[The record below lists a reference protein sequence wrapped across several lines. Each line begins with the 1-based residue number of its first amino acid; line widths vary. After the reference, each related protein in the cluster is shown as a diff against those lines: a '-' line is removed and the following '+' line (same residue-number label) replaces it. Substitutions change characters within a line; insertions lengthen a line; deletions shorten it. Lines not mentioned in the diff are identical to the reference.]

1 MSCQLNFEAFPYD
14 FHECIINFKNW
25 YGSAWRVKLQ
35 SPKIYT
41 IDKYGKEIGGS
52 EFNFDKSSRL
62 DYNFNLK
69 SLPNTEYTENG
80 YNYSLAQVK
89 LNFKRTEK
97 SQAEIFSG
105 YHSIQ
110 GLVPLH
116 AARDKL
122 AECMAG
128 KQSKCLLDP
137 GIF

>member
-69 SLPNTEYTENG
+69 SLPNTEYMENG

-105 YHSIQ
+105 YHT
-110 GLVPLH
+110 PT
-116 AARDKL
+116 
-122 AECMAG
+122 
-128 KQSKCLLDP
+128 
-137 GIF
+137 GIFAILSLVSFFINPDAVPGTYFLFLKLP